1 MKIIIECHCRRL
13 TFSDFYGIILHSEQ
27 KRSILMLTAENS
39 CNYDDVKRAIQSCHP
54 KMSVFQ
60 LKRLG
65 GLENYTYLVNDSV
78 VVRFFRRDFLENDVE
93 NLQKN
98 IDFLQSR
105 VPIDIPRFDIFYGEF
120 NGQPLKMC
128 LSPKIGG
135 WTASAI
141 MKHISMNDKK
151 YVWEQ
156 IADFLHV
163 LHDIPQA
170 EWKHLPLK
178 SHKEQLWLRTTSEK
192 NLIKPFLINFSNTN
206 KPVLLHGDLHAG
218 NFHLDKYNR
227 VVGIF
232 DFDYLSYGKKV
243 YDVFHTQTNMI
254 DRYMMKRIYE
264 NQTGKTLSGMK
275 RLGVLW
281 GLYLLAELGVGPL
294 VKNKYKQLRTH
305 LLKWKKMH

>member
-1 MKIIIECHCRRL
+1 
-13 TFSDFYGIILHSEQ
+13 
-27 KRSILMLTAENS
+27 MLTAENS
-39 CNYDDVKRAIQSCHP
+39 CNYDDVKKAIQSCHP

-65 GLENYTYLVNDSV
+65 GRENYTYLVNDSV
-78 VVRFFRRDFLENDVE
+78 VVRFFRRDFLEKNVE

-98 IDFLQSR
+98 INFLIPR
-105 VPIDIPRFDIFYGEF
+105 VPIDIPRFNIFYGEF

-156 IADFLHV
+156 VADFLHV
-163 LHDIPQA
+163 LHGIPQA
-170 EWKHLPLK
+170 EWKHLSLK
-178 SHKEQLWLRTTSEK
+178 SYKEQLWLRPTSGK
-192 NLIKPFLINFSNTN
+192 NLIKPFFINFSNTS
-206 KPVLLHGDLHAG
+206 KPVLLHGDLHSG

-227 VVGIF
+227 VIGIF
-232 DFDYLSYGKKV
+232 DFDYLSYGRKV
-243 YDVFHTQTNMI
+243 FDIFYTQTNMV

-264 NQTGKTLSGMK
+264 HQTGETLSGMK
-275 RLGVLW
+275 RLIILRK
-281 GLYLLAELGVGPL
+281 LYLLARLGACL
-294 VKNKYKQLRTH
+294 LDKNKYKELKKHFLRQE
-305 LLKWKKMH
+305 KMH